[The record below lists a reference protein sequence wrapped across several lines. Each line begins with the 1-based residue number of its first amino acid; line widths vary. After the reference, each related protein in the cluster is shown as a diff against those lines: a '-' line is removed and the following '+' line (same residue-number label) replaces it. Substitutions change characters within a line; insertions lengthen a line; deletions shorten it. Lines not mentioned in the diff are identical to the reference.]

1 MRALAGDLRLARM
14 TARSPRTHAMKVT
27 IQLNGESTEVPEGGS
42 VADLLVARGL
52 RPELVAVE
60 LNKQLVAR
68 DDRARTLLEHGDRV
82 ELVTLV
88 GGG

>member
-1 MRALAGDLRLARM
+1 MN
-14 TARSPRTHAMKVT
+14 VT
-27 IQLNGESTEVPEGGS
+27 ILLNGEPTEVPEGGS
-42 VADLLVARGL
+42 VSELLAARGM

-60 LNKQLVAR
+60 VNKVLVGR
-68 DDRARTLLEHGDRV
+68 DERPGTILAEGDRV

>member
-1 MRALAGDLRLARM
+1 MN
-14 TARSPRTHAMKVT
+14 VT
-27 IQLNGESTEVPEGGS
+27 ILLNGEPTEVPERGS
-42 VADLLVARGL
+42 VADLLVARDL
-52 RPELVAVE
+52 RPELVAIE

-68 DDRARTLLEHGDRV
+68 DDRARTLLEDGDRV